1 MGKTLVLLFLNCK
14 SVLVCVRVCVY
25 KGSGLGVSGRS
36 FVCVVICSVRSGFAL
51 GHCRELTTRIKA

>member
-1 MGKTLVLLFLNCK
+1 MVKKIGLVIFNCK
-14 SVLVCVRVCVY
+14 SVLVCVMC

-36 FVCVVICSVRSGFAL
+36 FVCVVISSVRSGFAL